1 MTGGA
6 ERSQMLIG
14 VSGIVVAA
22 GGKAR
27 GRLSLIHAGPAV
39 VLVVNMEPMLSGRQ
53 PGEQQRDHQCIRGC
67 LPAPHHPQRRLTPVA
82 LIELIVA
89 VSVAAPTVRV
99 PTKRKLAKSKLR
111 VVVDLKRKLHGE
123 QEQSICAVCP
133 GRKASS
139 LKLQLQPGT
148 MEVSYARPSRK
159 LSLRELAM
167 DVAVSIRRL

>member
-53 PGEQQRDHQCIRGC
+53 PGELWRDHQAIG
-67 LPAPHHPQRRLTPVA
+67 AVYKTHHPQGAADSSGIDRIDRGRVRRCADSTGPNQKKA
-82 LIELIVA
+82 C
-89 VSVAAPTVRV
+89 
-99 PTKRKLAKSKLR
+99 
-111 VVVDLKRKLHGE
+111 
-123 QEQSICAVCP
+123 QEQTQGCS
-133 GRKASS
+133 
-139 LKLQLQPGT
+139 
-148 MEVSYARPSRK
+148 
-159 LSLRELAM
+159 
-167 DVAVSIRRL
+167 